1 MPGEL
6 LEIALGG
13 APRAT
18 RQELGLGEVGTEQLI
33 VTSMGTAT
41 EILCKVL
48 KKRRMWKDLSLNFLC
63 RAGHRAE
70 GNGGLV
76 DKVLGG
82 SIAPLPSTPHVGPSA
97 GPSVRDFSAWILLRE
112 VSVDVKLKRVPLYRL
127 GSRRV
132 FLKNAFWHFVVFYRQ
147 ASRLEKGGTLPS
159 PSSQEL
165 HGAPHGTEQTMQYVE
180 QARYPQKDSTNDPFQ
195 CHGGKAAQPGTSCL
209 PNTHPAA

>member
-76 DKVLGG
+76 DKVLG
-82 SIAPLPSTPHVGPSA
+82 APS
-97 GPSVRDFSAWILLRE
+97 
-112 VSVDVKLKRVPLYRL
+112 PLSRAHPMWGHQQGHQRGTFLL
-127 GSRRV
+127 GS
-132 FLKNAFWHFVVFYRQ
+132 Y
-147 ASRLEKGGTLPS
+147 LEK
-159 PSSQEL
+159 
-165 HGAPHGTEQTMQYVE
+165 
-180 QARYPQKDSTNDPFQ
+180 
-195 CHGGKAAQPGTSCL
+195 
-209 PNTHPAA
+209 